1 MLENGRVVEE
11 GSSVDV
17 VSAYHRRLTTRAAD
31 VVARRD
37 GHPAERFRVH
47 EVRAVGG
54 DGTVR
59 DRVTEGEPVTIEV
72 WLYAEDGVDGARVTV
87 GFRDASGQPVGSQM
101 LEGVRLR
108 PARLERLRLRFP
120 GLPMREG
127 RFFVDVGLA
136 TEDGVELTRA
146 ERALELS
153 VFSSD
158 AGGSGPIRLGG
169 SWEPPDPGAG

>member
-1 MLENGRVVEE
+1 M
-11 GSSVDV
+11 
-17 VSAYHRRLTTRAAD
+17 A
-31 VVARRD
+31 
-37 GHPAERFRVH
+37 
-47 EVRAVGG
+47 G

-59 DRVTEGEPVTIEV
+59 ERVTEGEPMTLEV
-72 WLYAEDGVDGARVTV
+72 WLYAEGGLEDGRVTV
-87 GFRDASGQPVGSQM
+87 GFRDANGLPVGSQT

-127 RFFVDVGLA
+127 RFFVDVGVA
-136 TEDGVELTRA
+136 TEDAEELALA

-153 VFSSD
+153 VFSSE

-169 SWEPPDPGAG
+169 SWEPPDSGEG

>member
-1 MLENGRVVEE
+1 
-11 GSSVDV
+11 
-17 VSAYHRRLTTRAAD
+17 
-31 VVARRD
+31 
-37 GHPAERFRVH
+37 
-47 EVRAVGG
+47 VRAVAG

-59 DRVTEGEPVTIEV
+59 DRVTEGEPVTLEV
-72 WLYAEDGVDGARVTV
+72 WLYAEDGVEGARVTV
-87 GFRDASGQPVGSQM
+87 GFRDAAGVPIGSQM

-127 RFFVDVGLA
+127 RFFVDVGVT
-136 TEDGVELTRA
+136 TEDGDAELARA

-158 AGGSGPIRLGG
+158 TGGSGPIRLGG
-169 SWEPPDPGAG
+169 SWEPPDPAAG